1 MEELGVSASD
11 QIKLREMIDPQ
22 NKKRE
27 IAITKAANQIAKIIP
42 APGFQP
48 SQAQAKTFVASHAAI
63 TERFN
68 TEFSEW
74 NALSDDEKRTTPIP
88 DIKKIA
94 NDYRTDVLK
103 SIPQKDIDAI
113 LGKLNFAFQG
123 KINITFDENTDIRV
137 ITDNRS
143 AYGLSNTEI
152 DDIKKRMNSIKRL
165 KEQRDSMR

>member
-1 MEELGVSASD
+1 LTRKTNKE
-11 QIKLREMIDPQ
+11 KLRF
-22 NKKRE
+22 
-27 IAITKAANQIAKIIP
+27 TKAANQIAKIVP

-74 NALSDDEKRTTPIP
+74 DALSDDQKRTTPAPNIQ
-88 DIKKIA
+88 KIA

-113 LGKLNFAFQG
+113 LGKLNFEFKD

-137 ITDNRS
+137 IADNRS